1 MASFI
6 LIFPPTARLRPI
18 KEEKTTKLDYAWWG
32 GIKTEEGDHPQF
44 VTTASGSATF
54 EKGNYELGVTW
65 DDAVRVYIDDKLV
78 IDEWNPSKY
87 TFDESP
93 HKTVRL
99 KLGGTHKFRV
109 EHLELGGFATLSLKL
124 KPVK

>member
-1 MASFI
+1 MK
-6 LIFPPTARLRPI
+6 PI
-18 KEEKTTKLDYAWWG
+18 KSEKALKLDYAWWG
-32 GIKTEEGDHPQF
+32 GIKGDDSRQYSQF
-44 VTTASGSATF
+44 MTTAEGHANIS
-54 EKGNYELGVTW
+54 KGEYELGVTW
-65 DDAVRVYIDDKLV
+65 DDAVRVYVDDKLV

-93 HKTVRL
+93 HKIVRL
-99 KLGGTHKFRV
+99 KLGGTHKLRV